1 MDKLMIVIKDR
12 ENNTV
17 DTICGEYWEMV
28 RMVNVLSRH
37 GVPETDITSIEPGHM
52 KIGDLPSAAYKLV
65 HRTLSEN
72 PVCMLYYSENTW
84 HATDKVTDLASK
96 LADCGGFYAG
106 CYTDY
111 DTLNRLV
118 TEDKR

>member
-1 MDKLMIVIKDR
+1 
-12 ENNTV
+12 
-17 DTICGEYWEMV
+17 MV
-28 RMVNVLSRH
+28 HMVNVLIRH
-37 GVPETDITSIEPGHM
+37 GVPEKDITIIEPGQM
-52 KIGDLPSAAYKLV
+52 KIEDLPLTAYNLV

-84 HATDKVTDLASK
+84 HATDEVTDLASK

-106 CYTDY
+106 CYTGY
-111 DTLNRLV
+111 DTFERLV

>member
-1 MDKLMIVIKDR
+1 MDKLMIVINDR
-12 ENNTV
+12 ENNIV
-17 DTICGEYWEMV
+17 DTILGEYLEMV
-28 RMVNVLSRH
+28 HMVNVLIRH
-37 GVPETDITSIEPGHM
+37 GVPEKDITIIEPGQM
-52 KIGDLPSAAYKLV
+52 KLGDLPSAAYKLV

-96 LADCGGFYAG
+96 LAECGGFYAG
-106 CYTDY
+106 CYVPY
-111 DTLNRLV
+111 DLLNRLA